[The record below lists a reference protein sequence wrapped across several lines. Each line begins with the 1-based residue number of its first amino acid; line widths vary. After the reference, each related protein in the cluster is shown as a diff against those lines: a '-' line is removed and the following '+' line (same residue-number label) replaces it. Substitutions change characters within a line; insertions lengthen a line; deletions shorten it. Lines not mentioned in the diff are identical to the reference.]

1 MLSKQKCLVRWGT
14 PAVMRLNAEYALSLS
29 LSWWWRLVPPHR
41 MRECVCRWMDHFSP
55 TSRRKHCSIHA
66 FLLHRS
72 TTTRTDPSSSLSV
85 SQYPRIHASIPGF
98 MPVYRI
104 ADAHWDA
111 AGKRDSCISSINP
124 VCLSECY
131 CAGLIDCRC
140 CVSEVLLWCSVTVQE
155 LKAYWSIYTV
165 SSLFLVFM
173 LMLCVGS
180 AHVGWFSGDLNILM
194 LHYYRSD

>member
-1 MLSKQKCLVRWGT
+1 MDGSFLSHIT
-14 PAVMRLNAEYALSLS
+14 PKTLQHPRVS
-29 LSWWWRLVPPHR
+29 PPQIDDNTNR
-41 MRECVCRWMDHFSP
+41 SILIPVCQ
-55 TSRRKHCSIHA
+55 
-66 FLLHRS
+66 
-72 TTTRTDPSSSLSV
+72 SV
-85 SQYPRIHASIPGF
+85 SQDSCQYPRIHASIPGF
-98 MPVYRI
+98 MSVYRI

-124 VCLSECY
+124 VCQSVCY

-194 LHYYRSD
+194 LHYRSD